1 VAEADSTRELD
12 AGGGERRTLSRMAR
26 TYDDITRE
34 LGDFIGR
41 QHMFFVA
48 TAPSGDGG
56 HVNLSPKGLDTFTVL
71 DGRTVA
77 WLDLT
82 GSGIETLAHLRENGR
97 ITIMFCAFEGPP
109 RIVRLHGHGRA
120 LSLEQADADGLL
132 RRFPDYPGRRSV
144 VVVDVER
151 VSTSCG
157 YAVPLMSYVGDRP
170 TLLEWAERRGPDG
183 LAAYHDEHNAESL
196 DGLPGL

>member
-1 VAEADSTRELD
+1 
-12 AGGGERRTLSRMAR
+12 MAR
-26 TYDDITRE
+26 TYDEITPE
-34 LGDFIGR
+34 LADFIGR
-41 QHMFFVA
+41 QHVFFVA
-48 TAPSGDGG
+48 TAPSGDAG
-56 HVNLSPKGLDTFTVL
+56 HVNVSPKGLDTFTVL
-71 DGRTVA
+71 DGHAVA

-109 RIVRLHGHGRA
+109 RIVRLHGRGRP
-120 LSLEQADADGLL
+120 LSIEQADVDGLL
-132 RRFPDYPGRRSV
+132 ARFPALPGRRSV

-157 YAVPLMSYVGDRP
+157 YAVPLMTYEGDRP

-183 LAAYHDEHNAESL
+183 ITAYHDEHNAHSL